1 MVGCA
6 KGKRECTYP
15 EPRENPEA
23 PGGLEKDQS
32 EEAADE
38 DDSAEQPALA
48 PRRRKRSKPQKP
60 SLSTRNSHSKAG
72 FTKHRTTSLVEQPQP
87 LTELVKLESS
97 LSPLTD
103 ASSTYASADLENP
116 EKFSSVSTDASPE
129 DKTLSHLP
137 QDLQFY
143 MTYHKTHLTFHH
155 YNFKHDA
162 NHFLHHILVEQALN
176 YDPLLYA
183 VAGFAAFQSTVKR
196 SNGKI
201 QDFLGYYNTSVS
213 LLRKSLRDHQRHT
226 DATML
231 TILQLATF
239 EVCEPYCCQ
248 NRINWR
254 QDYFGDWVSLLGHQ
268 RAAYGMLLELHSSHS
283 IMETELR
290 RKILAWYLRFDVMG
304 RLMASHSAVL
314 GREWFLK
321 TESYYS
327 QQSLSYPMSI
337 DYKIEATI
345 ASHRLLAGDL
355 ALLYAQLPRGD
366 ITTEEFAQESDRY
379 SEQIQKW
386 RESLDPVFRD
396 DNYLVKSFG
405 GRKPDPEDIVDPY
418 LPGGLYQ
425 GALFSFNFMVIDWH
439 AINLMHKHKTAV
451 LLRRQPPPEVRELAL
466 QICRLFEAIEYWP
479 ESPPGAIA
487 KAQGSLGL
495 AIVFLP
501 RDEKH
506 IMWCRRKLAKVES
519 CG

>member
-1 MVGCA
+1 VST
-6 KGKRECTYP
+6 KR
-15 EPRENPEA
+15 
-23 PGGLEKDQS
+23 
-32 EEAADE
+32 
-38 DDSAEQPALA
+38 
-48 PRRRKRSKPQKP
+48 
-60 SLSTRNSHSKAG
+60 
-72 FTKHRTTSLVEQPQP
+72 RTTSLEEQPRSLIEQ
-87 LTELVKLESS
+87 VKLESS
-97 LSPLTD
+97 LSPSTD
-103 ASSTYASADLENP
+103 ASSTPALVGLENP
-116 EKFSSVSTDASPE
+116 DKFSSVSTDASQE
-129 DKTLSHLP
+129 DQTLSHLP

-155 YNFKHDA
+155 YNFMHDA
-162 NHFLHHILVEQALN
+162 NYFHHHVLVEQALN

-213 LLRKSLRDHQRHT
+213 LLRKSLRDHQKHT

-239 EVCEPYCCQ
+239 EVRKPYSCL
-248 NRINWR
+248 NKTKGR
-254 QDYFGDWVSLLGHQ
+254 QDYLGDWVSLLGHQ
-268 RAAYGMLLELHSSHS
+268 KAAYGMLLELYSTHS

-304 RLMASHSAVL
+304 GLMAGHSAVL
-314 GREWFLK
+314 GREWFLE
-321 TESYYS
+321 TESYYH
-327 QQSLSYPMSI
+327 QQTLTYPTNI

-366 ITTEEFAQESDRY
+366 ITMEEFARESERY
-379 SEQIQKW
+379 SEQIEKW
-386 RESLDPVFRD
+386 REKLDSVFRD
-396 DNYLVKSFG
+396 DNHLVMSFG
-405 GRKPDPEDIVDPY
+405 GKKPDPEDIVDPY

-425 GALFSFNFMVIDWH
+425 GALFTFNFMIMDWH

-451 LLRRQPPPEVRELAL
+451 LLHRRPLPGVRELAL

-479 ESPPGAIA
+479 ESPPGAVV
-487 KAQGSLGL
+487 KAHGSLGL

-519 CG
+519 FG